1 MRFGLVWALSLI
13 FSDCIHAKKLDVMD
27 DHIQEHYKDRNQAP
41 LKNNVNDGKN
51 ISSRLLPKDND
62 SKGHDEKPIHIIIQN
77 KKGGGIT
84 SSKGKISKHL
94 SIKKKPGIFHP
105 QTVSIV
111 TLGPQAGGSTGPAN
125 NNQKKIAQ
133 KIQTMYPFVNKDPIK
148 ESDTE
153 VHDDN

>member
-94 SIKKKPGIFHP
+94 SIKKEAGYFSSSNRIHCNLGAPG
-105 QTVSIV
+105 
-111 TLGPQAGGSTGPAN
+111 GGKHGTC
-125 NNQKKIAQ
+125 K
-133 KIQTMYPFVNKDPIK
+133 
-148 ESDTE
+148 
-153 VHDDN
+153 